1 MNELKGKTISHY
13 QILDQIGQGGMGVVY
28 RAKDLNLE
36 RTVALKFLPSHLAS
50 SEENKKR
57 FLQEAKAAASL
68 NHPNIMSIFEIDEH
82 DNSVF
87 MVMEYVEG
95 ETLKSYISN
104 LRSGSGMPYLKA
116 IDWLITIS
124 RGLKIAHD
132 NNIIH
137 RDIKS
142 ENIMLAAGEQLKIM
156 DFGLAKL
163 KGSSGLTKTG
173 TSLGT
178 LAYMAPEQA
187 QGLSADQRSDIWSLG
202 VVFYEMLTGESLFK
216 AEHEA
221 ALLYLIVNEDPPLP
235 SSMDL
240 KIPRQVDL
248 VVFKMLAKNPDKRYQ
263 SVDELLKSLKEVSEE
278 LNKTRN
284 ESAAQKTIAVL
295 PFENISPDKE
305 NDYFG
310 EGLTGELI
318 ANLSRLKN
326 MKVVSRTTTM
336 QYKGTQK
343 DIKTIGREL
352 DARYIIE
359 GNVRKF
365 GEDIRITAQL
375 IEVDSDAQLWAETY
389 KGKLSDVFDIQEK
402 VSKQIVDALMVKLTP
417 TEKVEL
423 TKRPTLNAEAF
434 DYNLRARN
442 YLYRYSK
449 NNIQFAIQF
458 FEKAISLDPR
468 YAEAYAGLAEAYAIK
483 YAYYDRKVDFLDKAL
498 ELSLKAIMY
507 DSTLAEAYSSLALSY
522 YYKNSFDEALTAV
535 NKALDL
541 EPNNFFAY
549 WIKGRIYFTTD
560 RNQEALDPFKKA
572 VELNPDFY
580 TAYGDLRMVC
590 ERLNNEKERDEI
602 TEKALLFYPEYL
614 EKNPDD
620 SRARIFYAQLLV
632 RNNKVEQAKIETT
645 TALDLSPNDAIML
658 YNAAC
663 VYSIIDEKQLAIKTL
678 ENAVAGGFEHFDWI
692 KRDPDLENI
701 WKEPAYLELIKGK

>member
-423 TKRPTLNAEAF
+423 TKRPTLNVEAF

-449 NNIQFAIQF
+449 NNIQFSIQF

>member
-1 MNELKGKTISHY
+1 MNEFKGKTISHY
-13 QILDQIGQGGMGVVY
+13 QIIDQIGQGGMGVVY
-28 RAKDLNLE
+28 KAKDLNLE
-36 RTVALKFLPSHLAS
+36 RTVAIKFLPAHLAA

-57 FLQEAKAAASL
+57 FLMEAKSAASL
-68 NHPNIMSIFEIDEH
+68 NHPNIMSIYEIGEFE
-82 DNSVF
+82 NSVY
-87 MVMEYVEG
+87 MVMEFVEG
-95 ETLKSYISN
+95 ETLKSYVSN
-104 LRSGSGMPYLKA
+104 LKTGSGIPFLKSTE
-116 IDWLITIS
+116 WLITIAK
-124 RGLKIAHD
+124 GLKVAHD

-142 ENIMLAAGEQLKIM
+142 ENIMVSPGEQLKIM

-163 KGSSGLTKTG
+163 KGSSGMTKTG

-178 LAYMAPEQA
+178 LAYMSPEQA

-202 VVFYEMLTGESLFK
+202 VVFYEMLTGEPLFK

-221 ALLYLIVNEDPPLP
+221 ALLYLIVNEEPPLP
-235 SSMDL
+235 STMDL
-240 KIPRQVDL
+240 KIPHQVDMI
-248 VVFKMLAKNPDKRYQ
+248 VSKMLAKKPEKRYQ
-263 SVDELLKSLKEVSEE
+263 DMDEVIKALIDTKDS
-278 LNKTRN
+278 LNKSNT
-284 ESAAQKTIAVL
+284 ETKLKTIAVL
-295 PFENISPDKE
+295 PFDNISPDKE

-326 MKVVSRTTTM
+326 MKVISRTTTM

-343 DIKTIGREL
+343 DMKTIGREL

-375 IEVDSDAQLWAETY
+375 IEVDSDTQLWAETY

-442 YLYRYSK
+442 YLYRQSK

-458 FEKAISLDPR
+458 FEKAIALDSR
-468 YAEAYAGLAEAYAIK
+468 YAEAYAGMAEAYAVR
-483 YAYYDRKVDFLDKAL
+483 YAYFERKDVWLDKAL

-507 DSTLAEAYSSLALSY
+507 DSTLAEAYSALGLAY
-522 YYKNSFDEALTAV
+522 YYKGTFDEALTAV
-535 NKALDL
+535 QKALTLDT
-541 EPNNFFAY
+541 NNFFAY
-549 WIKGRIYFTTD
+549 WILGRVYFTTD
-560 RNQEALDPFKKA
+560 RDAEAIEPLKK
-572 VELNPDFY
+572 VTDINPDFY
-580 TAYGDLRMVC
+580 TAYMDLRMVY
-590 ERLNNEKERDEI
+590 EKLGDNEKHNESVKKTSLYFDR
-602 TEKALLFYPEYL
+602 YL
-614 EKNPDD
+614 EQNPDD
-620 SRARIFYAQLLV
+620 GRARIFYAQLLTLLGK
-632 RNNKVEQAKIETT
+632 NEDAKRETKM
-645 TALDLSPNDAIML
+645 ALELSPNDNVML

-663 VYSIIDEKQLAIKTL
+663 TYSRMNEKTLAIDTL
-678 ENAVAGGFEHFDWI
+678 RNITAMGFEHYDWI
-692 KRDPDLENI
+692 KRDPDLDNI
-701 WKEPAYLELIKGK
+701 REEKEYIELMKDK

>member
-1 MNELKGKTISHY
+1 MNEFKGKTISHY
-13 QILDQIGQGGMGVVY
+13 QIIDQIGQGGMGVVY
-28 RAKDLNLE
+28 KAKDLNLE
-36 RTVALKFLPSHLAS
+36 RTVAIKFLPAHLAA

-57 FLQEAKAAASL
+57 FLMEAKSAASL
-68 NHPNIMSIFEIDEH
+68 NHPNIMSIYEIGEFE
-82 DNSVF
+82 NSVF
-87 MVMEYVEG
+87 MVMEFVEG
-95 ETLKSYISN
+95 ETIKSYVSN
-104 LRSGSGMPYLKA
+104 LKTGSGIPYLKA
-116 IDWLITIS
+116 IEWLITIS
-124 RGLKIAHD
+124 KGLKVAHD
-132 NNIIH
+132 NDIIH

-142 ENIMLAAGEQLKIM
+142 ENIMVSPGEQLKIM

-163 KGSSGLTKTG
+163 KGSSGMTKTG

-178 LAYMAPEQA
+178 LAYMSPEQA

-202 VVFYEMLTGESLFK
+202 VVFYEMLTGEPLFK

-221 ALLYLIVNEDPPLP
+221 ALLYLIVNEQPPLP
-235 SSMDL
+235 STMDL
-240 KIPRQVDL
+240 KIPHTVDMI
-248 VVFKMLAKNPDKRYQ
+248 VSKMLAKNPEKRYQ
-263 SVDELLKSLKEVSEE
+263 DINEVIKALIEAKDNISKSSPETKL
-278 LNKTRN
+278 
-284 ESAAQKTIAVL
+284 KTIAVL
-295 PFENISPDKE
+295 PFDNISPDKE

-326 MKVVSRTTTM
+326 MKVISRTTTI

-343 DIKTIGREL
+343 DMKTIGREL

-375 IEVDSDAQLWAETY
+375 IEVDSDTQLWAETY
-389 KGKLSDVFDIQEK
+389 KGKLADVFDIQEK
-402 VSKQIVDALMVKLTP
+402 VSKQIVDALLVKLTP

-442 YLYRYSK
+442 YLYKYSK

-458 FEKAISLDPR
+458 FEKAISLDSR
-468 YAEAYAGLAEAYAIK
+468 YAEAYAGLAEANAMK
-483 YAYYDRKVDFLDKAL
+483 FAYYDRKADLLDKAV

-522 YYKNSFDEALTAV
+522 YYKNSFEEAITAV
-535 NKALDL
+535 NKALELD
-541 EPNNFFAY
+541 PNSFFAY

-560 RNQEALDPFKKA
+560 KMSEAIEPFKSA
-572 VELNPDFY
+572 IELNPDFY

-590 ERLNNEKERDEI
+590 ERLNNIDEREKI
-602 TEKALLFYPEYL
+602 TKKALGFYPGYL

-632 RNNKVEQAKIETT
+632 RNNKIEEAKRETT
-645 TALDLSPNDAIML
+645 TALELSPNDVVML

-663 VYSIIDEKQLAIKTL
+663 VYSIINEKQLAIKTL
-678 ENAVAGGFEHFDWI
+678 ENAVAGGFEHYDWI

-701 WKEPAYLELIKGK
+701 WKEPDYLKLIEGK

>member
-1 MNELKGKTISHY
+1 MNEFKGKKISHY
-13 QILDQIGQGGMGVVY
+13 QIIDQIGQGGMGVVY
-28 RAKDLNLE
+28 KAKDLNLE
-36 RTVALKFLPSHLAS
+36 RTVAIKFLPAHLAS

-57 FLQEAKAAASL
+57 FLMEAKSAASL
-68 NHPNIMSIFEIDEH
+68 NHPNIMSIYEIGEFE
-82 DNSVF
+82 NSVF
-87 MVMEYVEG
+87 MVMEFVEG

-104 LRSGSGMPYLKA
+104 IKTGSGIPHIKA
-116 IDWLITIS
+116 MDWLITIAK
-124 RGLKIAHD
+124 GLKVAHD

-142 ENIMLAAGEQLKIM
+142 ENIMVSPGEQLKIM

-163 KGSSGLTKTG
+163 KGSSGMTKTG

-202 VVFYEMLTGESLFK
+202 VVFYEMLTGEPLFK

-221 ALLYLIVNEDPPLP
+221 ALLYLIVNEEPPLP
-235 SSMDL
+235 STMDL
-240 KIPRQVDL
+240 KIPHQVDMI
-248 VVFKMLAKNPDKRYQ
+248 VKRMLAKQPDKRFQ
-263 SVDELLKSLKEVSEE
+263 DMNEVIKTLIETKDNVSKSSTDIKL
-278 LNKTRN
+278 
-284 ESAAQKTIAVL
+284 KTIAVL
-295 PFENISPDKE
+295 PFDNISPDKE

-318 ANLSRLKN
+318 ANLSRLKD

-365 GEDIRITAQL
+365 GEDLRITAQL
-375 IEVDSDAQLWAETY
+375 IDVSSDSQLWAETY

-442 YLYRYSK
+442 YLYRQSK

-458 FEKAISLDPR
+458 FEKAIALDSR
-468 YAEAYAGLAEAYAIK
+468 YAEAYAGMAEAYAVR
-483 YAYYDRKVDFLDKAL
+483 YAYFERKDVWLDKAL

-507 DSTLAEAYSSLALSY
+507 DSTLAEAYSALGLAY
-522 YYKNSFDEALTAV
+522 YYKGTFDEAITAV
-535 NKALDL
+535 QKAISLD
-541 EPNNFFAY
+541 PNNFFAY
-549 WIKGRIYFTTD
+549 WVLGRVYFTTIG
-560 RNQEALDPFKKA
+560 QLTTLIK
-572 VELNPDFY
+572 L
-580 TAYGDLRMVC
+580 
-590 ERLNNEKERDEI
+590 I
-602 TEKALLFYPEYL
+602 
-614 EKNPDD
+614 
-620 SRARIFYAQLLV
+620 RIFILL
-632 RNNKVEQAKIETT
+632 IW
-645 TALDLSPNDAIML
+645 I
-658 YNAAC
+658 C
-663 VYSIIDEKQLAIKTL
+663 VWFMK
-678 ENAVAGGFEHFDWI
+678 N
-692 KRDPDLENI
+692 
-701 WKEPAYLELIKGK
+701 

>member
-13 QILDQIGQGGMGVVY
+13 EILEQIGQGGMGVVY
-28 RAKDLNLE
+28 KAKDLNLE
-36 RTVALKFLPSHLAS
+36 RTVAIKFLPSHLAS

-68 NHPNIMSIFEIDEH
+68 NHPNIMSIFEIDEN

-87 MVMEYVEG
+87 MVMEFVEG

-104 LRSGSGMPYLKA
+104 LKTGSGIPYLKA

-124 RGLKIAHD
+124 QGLKVAHD

-142 ENIMLAAGEQLKIM
+142 ENIMLAQGDQLKIM

-178 LAYMAPEQA
+178 LAYMSPEQA

-202 VVFYEMLTGESLFK
+202 VVFYEMLTGEPLFK

-240 KIPRQVDL
+240 KIPRQID
-248 VVFKMLAKNPDKRYQ
+248 FIATKMLTKNPAKRYQ
-263 SVDELLKSLKEVSEE
+263 DVDGLIKSLHEIKEE
-278 LNKTRN
+278 LSKSRGETVT
-284 ESAAQKTIAVL
+284 QKTIAVL
-295 PFENISPDKE
+295 PFDNISPDKE

-365 GEDIRITAQL
+365 GEDLRITAQL
-375 IEVDSDAQLWAETY
+375 IDVDSDAQLWAETY
-389 KGKLSDVFDIQEK
+389 KGKLVDVFDIQEK

-423 TKRPTLNAEAF
+423 TKRPTVNAEAF

-442 YLYRYSK
+442 YLYKQTK
-449 NNIQFAIQF
+449 NNVQFAIQF
-458 FEKAISLDPR
+458 FEKAISLDSR
-468 YAEAYAGLAEAYAIK
+468 YAEAYAGLAEATAIK
-483 YAYYDRKVDFLDKAL
+483 YAYFDRKDELLDKAL

-507 DSTLAEAYSSLALSY
+507 DSSLAEAYASLALSY
-522 YYKNSFDEALTAV
+522 YYKNSFEEALTAV
-535 NKALDL
+535 NKALEL
-541 EPNNFFAY
+541 EPGNFFAY
-549 WIKGRIYFTTD
+549 WIKGRTYFTTD
-560 RNQEALDPFKKA
+560 RNSEAISPLRK
-572 VELNPDFY
+572 VIEINPDFY
-580 TAYGDLRMVC
+580 TAIVDLTLVYKK
-590 ERLNNEKERDEI
+590 LNDKDNYEKLMHTSEVFFPD
-602 TEKALLFYPEYL
+602 YL
-614 EKNPDD
+614 ERNPDD
-620 SRARIFYAQLLV
+620 SRARILFATLLV
-632 RNNKVEQAKIETT
+632 GMGKNEEAKNETKM
-645 TALDLSPNDAIML
+645 ALELNPNDNVML

-663 VYSIIDEKQLAIKTL
+663 VYSQVNEIKLAIDTL
-678 ENAVAGGFEHFDWI
+678 KGIIASGFKHYDWF
-692 KRDPDLENI
+692 KRDPDLDNI
-701 WKEPAYLELIKGK
+701 RNDPEFIELIKGK